1 MNVFFKIFE
10 IFVKAVYEFLKFL
23 QTLLVKEISWKSL
36 TRIVNDESKFRVRQI
51 FKFRFQITQSKI
63 KLFYIIFYTTI
74 TSFSATYLVE

>member
-36 TRIVNDESKFRVRQI
+36 TRIVNDESKFRQI
-51 FKFRFQITQSKI
+51 FKFRFQISQSEI
-63 KLFYIIFYTTI
+63 ILFYIIFYTTI

>member
-36 TRIVNDESKFRVRQI
+36 TRIVNDESKFRQI
-51 FKFRFQITQSKI
+51 FKFRFQVSQSEI